1 MYLNRTFIHDVHPP
15 LAKLLIALSQ
25 HLAGH
30 NGTFDFPAGTP
41 YPDYVNIAWMRAQ
54 IAIFGSLLAPLAYLT
69 CRALDMSRAGSILAA
84 VFVIFD
90 NALCLMSRL
99 MVLDGPLLLFTAL
112 VLFCLVKFSNESR
125 SFEKMWWVWLASLG
139 VSLGLALSAK
149 WVGAFSVALVGCW
162 VVGDLISMLRTHTS
176 WPRYAWH
183 WVARA
188 LALIALPLV
197 VYMLAFRVHF
207 HMQTEKSYGEHM
219 MPVRFQA
226 TLRGNRYNTQPYD
239 VPYGSIAKIQSA
251 GRAWESSANIISKK
265 RFHGDPAPQPVGL
278 NASNI
283 GFDWWRI
290 KHAVGEDVDYDHGPL
305 EYIHDQDTV
314 TLVHDHT
321 HKHLFVDSRHAPYQ
335 VLAVQA
341 ENATYGYLSRDAN
354 WVIEMAG
361 QAHMGSNDSHLL
373 HPLNTE
379 FRLRH
384 AATGCVLSL
393 SDRRLTGTEDVG
405 QLIVCEAEASALWRV
420 EFNVDLRVGFD
431 GNSAQKFRPREFFAD
446 LVRLNSVMAQ
456 SNSALVPDADK
467 YNHLESAPWTWPL
480 MLYPMR
486 IGDWQKSEM
495 KHYEIGN
502 PLLWWTVALVC
513 FAYPL
518 QALWWG
524 AAMRRGHLVG
534 RRWLR
539 TRFLWLGWAWHYL
552 PFFAMGRVTYIHHYL
567 PALYFGLL
575 LVAEQVDCVLAVVAS
590 GPRRVVLASAIAAA
604 VAYVFYLFSPFTFGW
619 SYPPRDLAYLQWLP
633 TWNIFEDKYDIE

>member
-1 MYLNRTFIHDVHPP
+1 NTTNPFTGRYDRTDTAAALLLLVVSGLTRLWGLGRSTNVTWDEAHFGRFGAMYLNRTFIHDVHPP

-69 CRALDMSRAGSILAA
+69 CRSILAA

-125 SFEKMWWVWLASLG
+125 SFEKMC
-139 VSLGLALSAK
+139 LGLALSAK

-162 VVGDLISMLRTHTS
+162 VVGDLTSRLRTHTS

-183 WVARA
+183 WMARA
-188 LALIALPLV
+188 LALIALPLM
-197 VYMLAFRVHF
+197 VYMLAFRMHF
-207 HMQTEKSYGEHM
+207 HMQTEKGYGEHM
-219 MPVRFQA
+219 MPDQVP
-226 TLRGNRYNTQPYD
+226 GNTA
-239 VPYGSIAKIQSA
+239 IAKVQSA
-251 GRAWESSANIISKK
+251 SRAWESSANIISKK
-265 RFHGDPAPQPVGL
+265 RFHGDPGTAARFGL
-278 NASNI
+278 NASDI

-290 KHAVGEDVDYDHGPL
+290 KHAVGEG
-305 EYIHDQDTV
+305 
-314 TLVHDHT
+314 VHDHT
-321 HKHLFVDSRHAPYQ
+321 HKHLFVDSRHTPYQ
-335 VLAVQA
+335 
-341 ENATYGYLSRDAN
+341 NATYGYSSRDAN
-354 WVIEMAG
+354 WVIEMAS

-384 AATGCVLSL
+384 ATTGCVLIPL
-393 SDRRLTGTEDVG
+393 RPGAWTDTEDVG
-405 QLIVCEAEASALWRV
+405 QLIVCEPEASALWRV

-431 GNSAQKFRPREFFAD
+431 GNSAQKFCPREFFAD
-446 LVRLNSVMAQ
+446 LMRLNSVMAQ

-480 MLYPMR
+480 ML
-486 IGDWQKSEM
+486 EM

-513 FAYPL
+513 FAYPV

-524 AAMRRGHLVG
+524 AGHAG
-534 RRWLR
+534 GWLR

-552 PFFAMGRVTYIHHYL
+552 PFFAMGR
-567 PALYFGLL
+567 ALYFGLL
-575 LVAEQVDCVLAVVAS
+575 LVAEQIDCVLVVVAS

-604 VAYVFYLFSPFTFGW
+604 ACLA
-619 SYPPRDLAYLQWLP
+619 YPPRDLAYLQWLP